1 MENSVS
7 NKIIQFSFN
16 LLNSNG
22 ADINQIKNDIGI
34 SDYEIYKEG
43 GRVNEILYFKII
55 NKTEKIIKNIIIDGN
70 SIIDSL
76 TLNNM
81 YNIFPDLFNYCM
93 NSSSANEAI
102 DKFIVFRSVIGNC
115 DQLIKQDKGHETK
128 LVYNNSI
135 FNKELAGSAI
145 PNFIII
151 FNLIKCFVET
161 KDIKVHFMGSPVF
174 YWMDLNDFFGINCK
188 WNQEQN
194 SLTLNNITLSNKST
208 TVNKYLES
216 LQAENL
222 TRLIANENSK
232 GNLPSYIHDILAKKI
247 KNGLLNNEFSA
258 QDEVCAELNLS
269 RWTLYRRLELLGT
282 SFGNILKQTRLK
294 ESYYYL
300 LDTEKSIQEISEL
313 TGFSSPT
320 SFSRFFTGNTGIS
333 PLNYRKTNK
342 QL

>member
-1 MENSVS
+1 MENGVS

-22 ADINQIKNDIGI
+22 ADVNRIKNDIGI

-43 GRVNEILYFKII
+43 GRVNEVLYFKII
-55 NKTEKIIKNIIIDGN
+55 NKTEKIIKNIITDGD

-81 YNIFPDLFNYCM
+81 YNIFPNLFDYCT
-93 NSSSANEAI
+93 NSSLANEAI
-102 DKFIVFRSVIGNC
+102 DKFIAFRTIIGDC

-151 FNLIKCFVET
+151 SNLIKCFVET

-194 SLTLNNITLSNKST
+194 SLTLNNVTLSNKNT
-208 TVNKYLES
+208 IVNKYLES

-232 GNLPSYIHDILAKKI
+232 GNLPSYIHDILAKK
-247 KNGLLNNEFSA
+247 
-258 QDEVCAELNLS
+258 
-269 RWTLYRRLELLGT
+269 
-282 SFGNILKQTRLK
+282 
-294 ESYYYL
+294 
-300 LDTEKSIQEISEL
+300 
-313 TGFSSPT
+313 
-320 SFSRFFTGNTGIS
+320 
-333 PLNYRKTNK
+333 
-342 QL
+342 